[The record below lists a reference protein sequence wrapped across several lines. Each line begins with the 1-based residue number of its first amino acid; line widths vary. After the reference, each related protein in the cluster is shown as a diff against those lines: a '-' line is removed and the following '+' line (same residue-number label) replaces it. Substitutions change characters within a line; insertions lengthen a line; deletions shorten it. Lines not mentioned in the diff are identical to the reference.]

1 MSCYMS
7 VRSNQAPASMESG
20 PWKGG
25 ADVKAIPQ
33 GRLFSEQGVS
43 PPAQLKGFDFI
54 QKDVSKCPR

>member
-1 MSCYMS
+1 
-7 VRSNQAPASMESG
+7 MESG

-25 ADVKAIPQ
+25 ADVKAIPR
-33 GRLFSEQGVS
+33 GRLFSEQGVA